1 MHPYKYEERLA
12 CMRVPA
18 EDVAA
23 MTNPPVARPE
33 MTPPPTAP
41 DQIAMIKIATY
52 SRGPSSFKASSFKAM
67 LDKPIC
73 AYIIGGNCLKP
84 AQKGYTL
91 VLSTGP
97 SQEEGLARAY
107 SQVFSICAGC
117 CCKCMYGVLALTVPY
132 TELMSKSV
140 RPVP

>member
-1 MHPYKYEERLA
+1 
-12 CMRVPA
+12 MRVPA

-97 SQEEGLARAY
+97 SSGRGTGKGL
-107 SQVFSICAGC
+107 QP
-117 CCKCMYGVLALTVPY
+117 GVLYLCRMLLQVHVWSAGTH
-132 TELMSKSV
+132 
-140 RPVP
+140 RAIH